1 MDEVVAEEDLDTA
14 DVAESRFFGFE
25 LHAPRNRGRCD
36 FDMALENALAILD
49 GFINVL

>member
-1 MDEVVAEEDLDTA
+1 MDEVVAEEDLYTA
-14 DVAESRFFGFE
+14 DVAESRLFGFE

-36 FDMALENALAILD
+36 FDLALENAMAILD